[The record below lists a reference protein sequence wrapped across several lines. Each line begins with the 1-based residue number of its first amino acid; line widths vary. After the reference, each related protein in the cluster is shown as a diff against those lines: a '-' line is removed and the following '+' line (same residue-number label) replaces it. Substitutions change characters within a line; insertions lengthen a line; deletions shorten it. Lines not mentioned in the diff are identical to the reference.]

1 MGEKR
6 MQYIIIWLA
15 VIVFSVVFQTVR
27 QNKNAQT
34 GGRQNP
40 GQQWQRPGQ
49 PGRTQQYGAP
59 GRYGAPGQG
68 GSQPRYGNPG
78 MPAPRYGNPGMPAP
92 GYGNR
97 AGAPGQGGSQPRYGN
112 PGRAGGGTGQRAQQE
127 LKNRLQQRYGSPAGR
142 PGGAP
147 SGGRPGGN
155 QPRGAYQGR
164 PVGNQP
170 RGGQQKAAP
179 SGGWQAQGDILS
191 RAAANVREN
200 EKDEL
205 ELLMNASG
213 GLTGNLYDCESL
225 PGVTDLRESSELMR
239 EVADLMIMGYQVQ
252 PVSTRDFVAEGV
264 EMLGQYE

>member
-1 MGEKR
+1 

-59 GRYGAPGQG
+59 GRYGA
-68 GSQPRYGNPG
+68 S
-78 MPAPRYGNPGMPAP
+78 
-92 GYGNR
+92 
-97 AGAPGQGGSQPRYGN
+97 GQGGSQPRYGN
-112 PGRAGGGTGQRAQQE
+112 PGRAGGGTGQQAQQE

-179 SGGWQAQGDILS
+179 SGGRQAQGDILS

-213 GLTGNLYDCESL
+213 GLTGNLYDCVSL